1 MPLRKTKA
9 RRRLRAASGPAK
21 ELKEDTVLEENPEID
36 KKCDAVDDTSS
47 TKIQEE
53 IRPETVAV
61 DDGVMD
67 EEERRARETI
77 ALLAKKYQVIST
89 VNCGA

>member
-9 RRRLRAASGPAK
+9 RRRLRAASGSAK
-21 ELKEDTVLEENPEID
+21 ELKEDTVLEGNREID
-36 KKCDAVDDTSS
+36 KKCDVDDTSS

-61 DDGVMD
+61 EDGVMD